1 MSVVVNRTTKFIC
14 AIEAEDEVPPA
25 GANPTAV
32 THAERVHWLVAP
44 ATSHIAH
51 RFAWHR
57 VCVPLLLAAFAA
69 SWCLASLNRFAA
81 FRAPFVASPVWE
93 DTWTLHDGLSQN
105 SLRDTYSTRRDKY
118 E

>member
-32 THAERVHWLVAP
+32 TYAERVHWLVAP
-44 ATSHIAH
+44 ATSHKAH

-57 VCVPLLLAAFAA
+57 VRVPLLLASFA
-69 SWCLASLNRFAA
+69 
-81 FRAPFVASPVWE
+81 
-93 DTWTLHDGLSQN
+93 DTIKLQEVRPHLLINYHGNCVQM
-105 SLRDTYSTRRDKY
+105 R
-118 E
+118 